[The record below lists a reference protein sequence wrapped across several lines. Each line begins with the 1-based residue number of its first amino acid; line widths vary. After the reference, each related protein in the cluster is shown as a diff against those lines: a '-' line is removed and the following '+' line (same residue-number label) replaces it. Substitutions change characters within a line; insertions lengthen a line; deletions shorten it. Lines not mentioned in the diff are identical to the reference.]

1 MIHIKPASHSS
12 VHFSL
17 HPQLVRTNQFSVTKH
32 HKGVNPWAG
41 GSGLPGVFFMYDL
54 SPMMV
59 QITEHRRSFFHFLTG
74 VCAIVGGV
82 FTGEHMPVQTGTA
95 HASHELTLRL
105 C

>member
-1 MIHIKPASHSS
+1 MILTNVCPPLWCA
-12 VHFSL
+12 FPL
-17 HPQLVRTNQFSVTKH
+17 PQLVRTNQFSVTKH

-59 QITEHRRSFFHFLTG
+59 QITEHRRSFLHFLTG

-82 FTGEHMPVQTGTA
+82 FTGKHKPAQTGNVCNCEN
-95 HASHELTLRL
+95 HMLTLP
-105 C
+105 